1 VSWSRVGPWLALG
14 LIFAVGM
21 VTGAALTI
29 GFGIIT
35 SHPPSET
42 QIRAHWQGRLNERL
56 NLTPDQQ
63 AQVGPILADAAKQIQ
78 TLHED
83 EVGRLAQIMQ
93 ATNAKIIPL
102 LTTAQKIELRKME
115 RERQRY
121 FSGQMPGWGMQPH
134 GPQHPGHGM
143 PGGGQNF
150 RPNGG
155 FNGPGGGF
163 NGRGPNGG
171 QNGGPNGPPNT
182 PPNSPPGGPPDGGAA
197 PQ

>member
-1 VSWSRVGPWLALG
+1 MSWPRVGPWLALG

-42 QIRAHWQGRLNERL
+42 QIRTHWQGRLNQRL
-56 NLTPDQQ
+56 NLTPAQQ

-78 TLHED
+78 NLHED

-93 ATNAKIIPL
+93 ATNAKILPL
-102 LTTAQKIELRKME
+102 LAPEQKIELKKME

-121 FSGQMPGWGMQPH
+121 FSGQMPGWGMQR
-134 GPQHPGHGM
+134 GPQHPGYGM
-143 PGGGQNF
+143 QGGGQNH

-155 FNGPGGGF
+155 FNGPNGGF
-163 NGRGPNGG
+163 
-171 QNGGPNGPPNT
+171 NGGPNGGPPNP
-182 PPNSPPGGPPDGGAA
+182 PPNGPPGAPDGGGA
-197 PQ
+197 Q